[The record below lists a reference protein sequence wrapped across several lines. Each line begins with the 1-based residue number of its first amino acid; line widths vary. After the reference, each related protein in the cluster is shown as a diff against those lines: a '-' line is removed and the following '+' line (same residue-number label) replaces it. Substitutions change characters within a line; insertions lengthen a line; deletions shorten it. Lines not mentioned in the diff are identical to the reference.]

1 VTGLIT
7 GTAYAFDVPVV
18 TFWRGPGYPI
28 SDGIM
33 KKRAGIDPYG
43 GTDPLSPN
51 VLWSEVDSD
60 DKDWVYMELAA
71 QAESEAMTFFVR
83 IQAPENDS
91 YNHFDLDMVYIDAA
105 KVDLA
110 PTVSLNVPAVSTS
123 TVTFSWAGSAAPGWS
138 VKGVE
143 VRYRDELDGTW
154 QTLQGKTGSGSS
166 NYSFA
171 GQPGHTYTVRARPWQ
186 TTSESYNSDIDMPGL
201 WVETSTVVGGAFSG
215 YVLNNFGIGVSGALV
230 SAGTSSTA
238 SEAKGFYGL
247 QPASYGQPYTLTVTA
262 TNYLSP
268 QPIFSQTVV
277 SETSIT
283 PITLTLKPA
292 NDVISNGDFEIDTT
306 DWFTDGTGSAV
317 VYSGGHRSGVAS
329 LELTGTI
336 TVTQAA
342 ALSGV
347 YNPTLS
353 FWYKGGDTLQVAM
366 EGSTESASKSFTASP
381 ADRWQYAWLPLNL
394 RGLYTGTLTVDF
406 YLAGGQIFLDE
417 VSLGDGPFTF
427 FLPIIFRSAGM

>member
-7 GTAYAFDVPVV
+7 GTAYALDVPVV

-33 KKRAGIDPYG
+33 KKRVGIDPYG
-43 GTDPLSPN
+43 GTDAASPN
-51 VLWSEVDSD
+51 VIWSGVDSD
-60 DKDWVYMELAA
+60 DKEWVYMELAA
-71 QAESEAMTFFVR
+71 RAESEAITFFVR

-91 YNHFDLDMVYIDAA
+91 YNHFDLDMIYIDAA

-110 PTVSLNVPAVSTS
+110 PTVSLNVPAVSTT
-123 TVTFSWAGSAAPGWS
+123 TVTFSWAGLAAPGWS

-143 VRYRDELDGTW
+143 VKYRDELDGTW

-166 NYSFA
+166 DYSFT

-186 TTSESYNSDIDMPGL
+186 TMSESYNSDIDMPGL
-201 WVETSTVVGGAFSG
+201 WVEKSTVVGGAFSG

-247 QPASYGQPYTLTVTA
+247 QPASYGQPYTLTVSA
-262 TNYLSP
+262 GGYLP
-268 QPIFSQTVV
+268 PKRIINQTVV

-283 PITLTLKPA
+283 PITFTLKPA
-292 NDVISNGDFEIDTT
+292 NDVIKNGDFEGDTA
-306 DWFTDGTGSAV
+306 DWFTDGTGSAAV
-317 VYSGGHRSGVAS
+317 FSGGHRSGVAS

-336 TVTQAA
+336 TLTQAA
-342 ALSGV
+342 AVSGV

-353 FWYKGGDTLQVAM
+353 FWYKGGDTLQVNL
-366 EGSTESASKSFTASP
+366 EGSTGSASRSFTTSV
-381 ADRWQYAWLPLNL
+381 ADRWQHAWLPLNE
-394 RGLYTGTLTVDF
+394 RDLYTGTLTVDF
-406 YLAGGQIFLDE
+406 YLDGGQISLDE
-417 VSLGDGPFTF
+417 ISLGDGPHTF
-427 FLPIIFRSAGM
+427 FLPIIFRSATM